1 MYSVFVLIDNVWTFD
16 SEYVEKWEAEERV
29 ADLEMSGNFP
39 FKLNRIGKINLTTSD
54 RCCILT

>member
-29 ADLEMSGNFP
+29 ADLEMSGNFT
-39 FKLNRIGKINLTTSD
+39 FIEKF
-54 RCCILT
+54 